1 MKNGWVDFRLI
12 KQSVTIQM
20 VLDHYGVNGLRKNG
34 DELRGRCPIHKG
46 DGGPTFQVNVSKNV
60 FQCFSCKARGN
71 VLDLVAAIDSC
82 TVREAALK
90 LKDCFGVG
98 KSERPNV
105 RAGNSGS
112 QQVSAGELVESTA
125 GRQAFETI
133 SDARLVEEAP
143 KVINPPLG
151 FRLMVNT
158 EHEYGLGRGLT
169 KETLDFFGAG
179 FCRSKGTF
187 AGRFIIPLHNET
199 GEMVGYAGRSVDDSE
214 PKYLFPSSSKGFY
227 KSHLVYNLHR
237 VLSLCVDTV
246 VVVEGFF
253 SVMWL
258 HQAGLPAAVGLL
270 GSELS
275 AEQEGILCRHF
286 ERIVLLFDGDAAGQ
300 DCIDQCLARLGRQV
314 WVRTIT
320 LSGGLQPDGIAVEE
334 LRSLV
339 NQCLIFS

>member
-46 DGGPTFQVNVSKNV
+46 DSGRTFQVNVSKNV

-90 LKDCFGVG
+90 LKDWFGVG
-98 KSERPNV
+98 E
-105 RAGNSGS
+105 
-112 QQVSAGELVESTA
+112 SAGSSA
-125 GRQAFETI
+125 GSPKPSGVPPAAPEVVDCIARGKVMEATG
-133 SDARLVEEAP
+133 DAGLNNEEP

-187 AGRFIIPLHNET
+187 AGRFVIPLHNET

-237 VLSLCVDTV
+237 AVQVGGDTGIL
-246 VVVEGFF
+246 VEGFF

-258 HQAGLPAAVGLL
+258 HQVGLSAAVGLL

-275 AEQEGILCRHF
+275 AEQEGMLCRHF
-286 ERIVLLFDGDAAGQ
+286 GRLLLLFDGDKAGRAATEH
-300 DCIDQCLARLGRQV
+300 CLQRLGQRM
-314 WVRTIT
+314 WVKAV
-320 LSGGLQPDGIAVEE
+320 SVDDGVQPDHLSAEQINA
-334 LRSLV
+334 LLKPK
-339 NQCLIFS
+339 L